1 MEEKISGDS
10 FMKMW
15 AEEIVTGILLFGF
28 AWLGVLFLIAL
39 APNV

>member
-15 AEEIVTGILLFGF
+15 AEEIATAILLFGF
-28 AWLGVLFLIAL
+28 AWLGALFLIAL
-39 APNV
+39 V